1 MSERYDGIII
11 GAGQGGGPLATAL
24 ARAGKRIA
32 IIEHAFVGGS
42 CINYGCTPTKAM
54 VASAR
59 VAHLARRAAGY
70 GVGTGAV
77 SVDLAAVRARKQKIV
92 ERFRS
97 GSQDALEKSDGVDL
111 LLGHATFEGPRA
123 VKVTNDAWTR
133 HLESDLIVINAG
145 ARPASPQLPGL
156 RGPRILDSTAILELD
171 ELPEQLLVIG
181 GGYIG
186 VEFAQMFRRF
196 GSRVTL
202 VQRSGG
208 LLRRED
214 DDVAAAVAEILR
226 EDGVE
231 LRFGVVPAAAV
242 VTPVGISVTV
252 RDAGGH
258 ESTVAASHVL
268 VATGRPPATEGLG
281 LEIAGIATDAQG
293 FVRVD
298 ERLRTSVPGVYA
310 IGDVKGGPAFTHISY
325 DDFRILW
332 RRLVKGEDATT
343 TGRQVPYTVFID
355 PQLGRIGMTERD
367 ARAAG
372 YETVVAKL
380 PMEQVARA
388 IELDERRGFLKAVVD
403 AKTERILGAAILGVE
418 GGELAAMLQ
427 IAMLGDLS
435 FHALASAT
443 FAHPTLAESLNGL
456 FEPLLEQRYGAHAHQ
471 RAGRRW

>member
-1 MSERYDGIII
+1 MSERYDGIVI
-11 GAGQGGGPLATAL
+11 GAGQGGAPLATAF

-42 CINYGCTPTKAM
+42 CINYGCTPTKTM

-59 VAHLARRAAGY
+59 VAYLARRAAEY

-77 SVDLAAVRARKQKIV
+77 SVDLAAVRTRKQKIV

-97 GSQDALEKSDGVDL
+97 GSQGALEKADGVDL

-123 VKVTNDAWTR
+123 LKVTNDAWTR
-133 HLESDLIVINAG
+133 HLEADLIVINAG
-145 ARPASPQLPGL
+145 ARPASPELPGL
-156 RGPRILDSTAILELD
+156 RGPRVLDSTAILELD
-171 ELPEQLLVIG
+171 ELPEHLLIIG

-202 VQRSGG
+202 VQRSGR

-231 LRFGVVPAAAV
+231 LRFGAVLTAAV
-242 VTPVGISVTV
+242 VAPAGITVTI
-252 RDAGGH
+252 RDAEGR

-268 VATGRPPATEGLG
+268 VAIGRLPATEGLG
-281 LEIAGIATDAQG
+281 LDIAGIATDAQG
-293 FVRVD
+293 FVRVN
-298 ERLRTSVPGVYA
+298 ERLETNVPGVYA

-355 PQLGRIGMTERD
+355 PQLGRVGMTERD

-372 YETVVAKL
+372 YEIKVAKL
-380 PMEQVARA
+380 PMEYVARA
-388 IELDERRGFLKAVVD
+388 IEMDERRGFLKAIVD
-403 AKTERILGAAILGVE
+403 AKTERILGAAVLGVE
-418 GGELAAMLQ
+418 GGELMAMIQ

-435 FHALASAT
+435 FHTLASAT
-443 FAHPTLAESLNGL
+443 FAHPTLAESLNSL
-456 FEPLLEQRYGAHAHQ
+456 FEPLRERH
-471 RAGRRW
+471 

>member
-1 MSERYDGIII
+1 MAEAARPHQIAERYDGIVI

-24 ARAGKRIA
+24 ARAGKHVA

-42 CINYGCTPTKAM
+42 CINYGCTPTKTM

-59 VAHLARRAAGY
+59 VAYLARRAAGY
-70 GVGTGAV
+70 GVSAGPV

-97 GSQDALEKSDGVDL
+97 GSQGALEQADGVDL
-111 LLGHATFEGPRA
+111 LLGHATFEGPHA
-123 VKVTNDAWTR
+123 LKVTNDAWTR
-133 HLESDLIVINAG
+133 HLEAELIVINAG
-145 ARPASPQLPGL
+145 ARPASPDLPGL
-156 RGPRILDSTAILELD
+156 RGPRVLDSTAILELE
-171 ELPEQLLVIG
+171 ELPEHLLVIG

-202 VQRSGG
+202 VQRGDR

-214 DDVAAAVAEILR
+214 DDVSAAVAQILR
-226 EDGVE
+226 EDGVD
-231 LRFGVVPAAAV
+231 LRFDAVPAAAA
-242 VTPVGISVTV
+242 VTPSGITVTL
-252 RDAGGH
+252 RGADGR
-258 ESTVAASHVL
+258 ESPVVASHVL

-281 LEIAGIATDAQG
+281 LDIAGIATDAQG
-293 FVRVD
+293 FVQVN
-298 ERLRTSVPGVYA
+298 ERLETNVAGVYA

-325 DDFRILW
+325 DDFRILG

-343 TGRQVPYTVFID
+343 IGRQVPYTVFID

-372 YETVVAKL
+372 YEIRVAKL
-380 PMEQVARA
+380 PMEHVARA
-388 IELDERRGFLKAVVD
+388 IELDERRGFIKAVVD
-403 AKTERILGAAILGVE
+403 GKSERILGAAVLGIE
-418 GGELAAMLQ
+418 GGEVMAMLQ

-435 FHALASAT
+435 FRVLASAT
-443 FAHPTLAESLNGL
+443 FAHPTFAESLNNL
-456 FEPLLEQRYGAHAHQ
+456 FEPLRERH
-471 RAGRRW
+471 